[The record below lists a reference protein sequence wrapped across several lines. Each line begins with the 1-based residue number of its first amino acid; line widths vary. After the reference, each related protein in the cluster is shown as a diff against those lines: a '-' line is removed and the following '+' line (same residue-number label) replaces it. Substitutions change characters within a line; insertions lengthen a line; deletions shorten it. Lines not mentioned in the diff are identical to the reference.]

1 VAVRRSALRLLSR
14 LPLPNR
20 LGLRARIT
28 LAFATSAALLSA
40 LLAITTLAVTRQ
52 NLIDQRERTVIR
64 EAFLNAGNVRGQL
77 PSEPEDADELQDVLS
92 SVATP
97 SGSQPVVRVEN
108 DNGTDLWLALDTQ
121 FGESALPESLRRTVA
136 EGTPATM
143 RFELDGD
150 AQLAVGVPLETPGG
164 LAVDA
169 SYFEIVSLDDLVDTI
184 RSLGVAL
191 TGGALVTTLAG
202 ALGGWWVSRRT
213 LRPLAN
219 VSAAA
224 EAIAGGRLDT
234 RLETSADPELRGLV
248 SSFNHM
254 AQALE
259 DRIER
264 DGRFASDV
272 SHELRS
278 PLTTLSA
285 SIEVLRSRLDEMPDD
300 SARAAIE
307 LMDAD
312 VARFQQLVEDLLEI
326 SRFDAGAARLTLE
339 GLKLSVLVR
348 QAVGSTRHP
357 VPVTMAPELEDLVVR
372 VDKRRL
378 LRVIANL
385 LDNAE
390 KYAGGPTAVTLQ
402 RFDGVVQIAIED
414 AGPGVPADEQ
424 DVVFHRFSRGL
435 SGRARTGAE
444 GVGLGLSLVAEHV
457 ALHGGRTWVSERL
470 DGSSGA
476 RFVVELPVVSA

>member
-1 VAVRRSALRLLSR
+1 MAVRRSALRLLSR
-14 LPLPNR
+14 LPLPHR
-20 LGLRARIT
+20 FGLRARIT

-52 NLIDQRERTVIR
+52 NLIDQRERNVIS
-64 EAFLNAGNVRGQL
+64 EAYLNAGNIRGQL
-77 PSEPEDADELQDVLS
+77 PSDPNAAELQEVLS

-97 SGSQPVVRVEN
+97 SGSQPVVRVN
-108 DNGTDLWLALDTQ
+108 DNGDDLWLALDTQ
-121 FGESALPESLRRTVA
+121 FGESALPASLRQTVA
-136 EGTPATM
+136 RGTPATM
-143 RFELDGD
+143 RFELAGD

-164 LAVDA
+164 PAVDA
-169 SYFEIVSLDDLVDTI
+169 SYFEIVSLDDLADTI

-234 RLETSADPELRGLV
+234 RLETSGDPELRGLV
-248 SSFNHM
+248 SSFNRM

-285 SIEVLRSRLDEMPDD
+285 SIEVLRSRLPEMPDD

-348 QAVGSTRHP
+348 QAVGATRRP
-357 VPVTMAPELEDLVVR
+357 VPVTVAPELEDLVVR
-372 VDKRRL
+372 VDKRRV

-390 KYAGGPTAVTLQ
+390 KYAGGPTSVTIR
-402 RFDGVVQIAIED
+402 RFESVVQIAVED

-435 SGRARTGAE
+435 SGRGRTGAE

-457 ALHGGRTWVSERL
+457 ALHGGRTWVSDRL